1 MNSKDIARIAGV
13 SRSTVSRVINNYP
26 NVPPE
31 TKEKVLK
38 VIREYNYV
46 PHASARM
53 LRGKSSKTIGLVIVD
68 LKKNSDIHKV
78 YDNVYFGPFT
88 TAVIDFANQLG
99 YNVLVIT
106 VYKTRD
112 YKKVREVFYNKTING
127 AIFIGVKNDDPDI
140 KNLIEAGLKTAVI
153 DQEIKE
159 DEDDAFNKSIIVNMD
174 NVNGAYEATK
184 YLINLG
190 HTEIAHITGD
200 MEKLSG
206 FARLEG
212 YKKALKEAGI
222 PFKSS
227 LVVKGDFV
235 EESGYKAAYKLFK
248 KAKPT
253 AIFASNDQ
261 MAIGA
266 MQALEEMGYKVPED
280 VSIIGFD
287 DITISRYLKPAL
299 TTMSA
304 SLLQM
309 AELAVENLIKSIEE
323 EIAITAKFVVPV
335 KLVERES
342 CKRIEMQRE
351 KINDKY
357 ALTMK

>member
-1 MNSKDIARIAGV
+1 M
-13 SRSTVSRVINNYP
+13 
-26 NVPPE
+26 
-31 TKEKVLK
+31 
-38 VIREYNYV
+38 
-46 PHASARM
+46 
-53 LRGKSSKTIGLVIVD
+53 
-68 LKKNSDIHKV
+68 
-78 YDNVYFGPFT
+78 
-88 TAVIDFANQLG
+88 
-99 YNVLVIT
+99 
-106 VYKTRD
+106 
-112 YKKVREVFYNKTING
+112 
-127 AIFIGVKNDDPDI
+127 
-140 KNLIEAGLKTAVI
+140 
-153 DQEIKE
+153 
-159 DEDDAFNKSIIVNMD
+159 
-174 NVNGAYEATK
+174 
-184 YLINLG
+184 
-190 HTEIAHITGD
+190 
-200 MEKLSG
+200 
-206 FARLEG
+206 
-212 YKKALKEAGI
+212 KEAGI

-266 MQALEEMGYKVPED
+266 MHALEEMGFKVPED

-323 EIAITAKFVVPV
+323 EIAITAKFIVPV

-342 CKRIEMQRE
+342 CKRIEIQRE
-351 KINDKY
+351 KINDEY
-357 ALTMK
+357 ALSRK